1 MKTEANARKQSH
13 GMEFAMEDV
22 SIKLDEKGISNAK
35 CGILLETL
43 PID

>member
-1 MKTEANARKQSH
+1 
-13 GMEFAMEDV
+13 MEFAMEDV
-22 SIKLDEKGISNAK
+22 SITLDGKEISNAK

>member
-1 MKTEANARKQSH
+1 MKTEADARKQSH
-13 GMEFAMEDV
+13 GMEFAMENV
-22 SIKLDEKGISNAK
+22 SITLYRKGISNAK